1 MYVTPGQM
9 RPIKMVTSSSVILNS
24 PLVFRILVTVQ
35 LDMATPR
42 GSPPSIRPNVKT
54 LVYRGPVPCR
64 KKNETDTTIKDLF
77 DPVACVT
84 PLMIRGT
91 DLQILEGDWSILN
104 NRLVPGHED
113 WRSRA
118 SREWRL
124 ESLTFASSLAAP
136 VRITSE

>member
-1 MYVTPGQM
+1 M
-9 RPIKMVTSSSVILNS
+9 RMIKIDALLSVILRFA
-24 PLVFRILVTVQ
+24 LVYGIPVTVQ

-42 GSPPSIRPNVKT
+42 RSPPSIHSNVKM
-54 LVYRGPVPCR
+54 LVYRGPVQCR
-64 KKNETDTTIKDLF
+64 RKDKMDTTIKDLF

-91 DLQILEGDWSILN
+91 DLQILERDLSILN

-136 VRITSE
+136 VRITSG